1 MNHQNKTRFIDTE
14 NKLEIIRGEGGW
26 GWWVKWAK
34 GVIYMVMDDNWTY
47 CGDQFVVYTDIV
59 LLSCTPQ
66 IDIMLCTSLTQFK
79 KES

>member
-34 GVIYMVMDDNWTY
+34 ESKGTNFHNQDLLYTIGNYTQYFVITIREKNLKKIV
-47 CGDQFVVYTDIV
+47 CVYN
-59 LLSCTPQ
+59 
-66 IDIMLCTSLTQFK
+66 
-79 KES
+79 